1 MIVSR
6 GLGNT
11 ARFGIRIPRVHNPP
25 EIIVAEAVFEE
36 REE

>member
-11 ARFGIRIPRVHNPP
+11 ARLWIRIPRVHNPP
-25 EIIVAEAVFEE
+25 EIIVAEVIFE
-36 REE
+36 